1 MTIDA
6 TFWVAV
12 SFFIFFG
19 VLIYLKVPQKISN
32 SLTDQINE
40 MKKELDE
47 AEKLKI
53 EAKNLLSNYENKI
66 DKSKKETREIIN
78 LAKKDSEKTIL
89 EITKKF
95 HQIIENKKK
104 NAEQKIVQ
112 MKENAL
118 KDIKNISV
126 KISMEAVEHL
136 IKNSIDK
143 SKLEKFYIKSLEQA
157 KTSLKHIKA

>member
-6 TFWVAV
+6 TFWVAI

-19 VLIYLKVPQKISN
+19 VLIYLRVPQKIN
-32 SLTDQINE
+32 NLLTDEINE
-40 MKKELDE
+40 MKKELNE
-47 AEKLKI
+47 AERLKF

-78 LAKKDSEKTIL
+78 LAIKDSEKNIL
-89 EITKKF
+89 EKTKKF
-95 HQIIENKKK
+95 HQLIENKKK
-104 NAEQKIVQ
+104 NAEQKIIQ

-143 SKLEKFYIKSLEQA
+143 NKIAKLYIKSLEQA
-157 KTSLKHIKA
+157 KTSLKHLKA